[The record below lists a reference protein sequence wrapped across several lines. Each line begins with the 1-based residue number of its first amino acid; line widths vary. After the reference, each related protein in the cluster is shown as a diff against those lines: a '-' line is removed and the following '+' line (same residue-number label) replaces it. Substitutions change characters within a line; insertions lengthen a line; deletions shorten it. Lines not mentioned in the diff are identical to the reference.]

1 MRNRTRGD
9 KIFDFCNVIF
19 MLLVLLVALY
29 PLYFTVIASL
39 SSPYEVMRGNVI
51 LAPKG
56 FTIDAYRNVFMNDDI
71 WIGYR
76 NSTFYTI
83 VGTLYALCLTIPCGY
98 VLSRKELPGK
108 NLFMVYFMITMYFSG
123 GMIPSYL
130 LVKEL
135 KLLNTPWALILGGM
149 SVYNMII
156 TRTFYKNSIPDELY
170 EAAKIDGANEYRTF
184 FQVALPLSKSI
195 IAVIALYVMVGIWN
209 SYFNALLYVTN
220 QDLYPLQLILR
231 NILLLNEQMKLI
243 DVSAMDEDMIADAN
257 KRALMA
263 EGMKYSLIFISSL
276 PMLIA
281 YPFVQKHFVKGVMIG
296 AVKG

>member
-220 QDLYPLQLILR
+220 RDLYPLQLILR

>member
-83 VGTLYALCLTIPCGY
+83 AGTLYALCLTIPCGY

-156 TRTFYKNSIPDELY
+156 THTFYKNSIPDELY